1 MLYIWCMFY
10 SAWYWWKLQCV
21 SSQEMYIACREQGS
35 FLTVVPE
42 PWPVPGEECKFM
54 LPWEKWTNP
63 LFPERKIFKNFST
76 KKNSLWFQFSNF
88 HHESCLKHA
97 VWLKEDFL
105 CCLFFIKCL
114 MVNWHFLLQ
123 GSPWGQGFKG
133 KKMWLCRFGVMG
145 LLYLGPEP
153 WELVRPT
160 RRLSL
165 ALRSLE
171 SHVAQYCQTRSLM
184 LGWTVL
190 GKKACLASFH

>member
-1 MLYIWCMFY
+1 MYVLFCLILVEATVCFLQRNVHCLQRARLFPNCSPRALP
-10 SAWYWWKLQCV
+10 SAWWRVQIYASWGEVDKSLV
-21 SSQEMYIACREQGS
+21 S
-35 FLTVVPE
+35 
-42 PWPVPGEECKFM
+42 
-54 LPWEKWTNP
+54 
-63 LFPERKIFKNFST
+63 RKKNFKNFST
-76 KKNSLWFQFSNF
+76 KKNSLWFRFSNF

-145 LLYLGPEP
+145 LLYPGPEP

-165 ALRSLE
+165 AFRSLE
-171 SHVAQYCQTRSLM
+171 SHVAWYCQTRSLM
-184 LGWTVL
+184 LGWRVL
-190 GKKACLASFH
+190 EKKACLASFH